1 MTEVTAAEEGVIT
14 LVAGRSSVERVC
26 CAAAG
31 LVRGGEVPAAG
42 AKLTVVPTVLREK
55 EKEEERGESVPGSF
69 FMLFFFLSRDRF
81 LPFYLS
87 IYPKRRR
94 DIDVSPYLSL
104 GRLEMAAF
112 DSFSFPFESAVFSP
126 GPVTLSLSPPA
137 PAPPADAS
145 SRSGPPLLGVFF
157 GQLGRDFANI
167 YLREAARD
175 LEGAESF
182 VVAGE
187 PIGEA
192 VALLKEGRLG
202 FEDAMEDEEGM
213 PAMTS

>member
-1 MTEVTAAEEGVIT
+1 V
-14 LVAGRSSVERVC
+14 S
-26 CAAAG
+26 
-31 LVRGGEVPAAG
+31 
-42 AKLTVVPTVLREK
+42 
-55 EKEEERGESVPGSF
+55 GSF
-69 FMLFFFLSRDRF
+69 FLLFFFLSRDRS
-81 LPFYLS
+81 FYLS
-87 IYPKRRR
+87 IDRS
-94 DIDVSPYLSL
+94 ILNEEEADVSPYLSL

-112 DSFSFPFESAVFSP
+112 GSFSFPFESAAFSP
-126 GPVTLSLSPPA
+126 SPGTLSLSPPA

-145 SRSGPPLLGVFF
+145 ITSGPPLLGVFF

-192 VALLKEGRLG
+192 VALLKAGRLG
-202 FEDAMEDEEGM
+202 FEDEMEDEEGM